1 MAFRRARATGGATG
15 TTTSGATGEVVD
27 SETGVVDALQRG
39 GLTPVAQWPEAY
51 KTIASLRSPAPL
63 AGPTSQLFAGVCRYY
78 HDCFAAD
85 SRGGTL
91 TNVFD
96 SHQAEYLTFAEN
108 TDLLLTGQADRME
121 VALSTG
127 VTAQNAA
134 DVNRREKFL
143 VYGSLY
149 LVGLGPAAPGKKK
162 GEMYCAPLLYWPAH
176 IEQDGSRAW
185 LSVELEEQR
194 INFPLLASL
203 IDAENDE
210 QAQAYAEA
218 ILGQVPTAPFDAAAI
233 REFAAVIAE
242 LIPDLRTDDLQAFP
256 ELQTEA
262 ALRDLVEHDSAVQLL
277 CASAMALVKRPTEA
291 RGVLTELQEM
301 SNRGEMSNPLAAV
314 FGDAAKVPDR
324 PKAGPQAALPTS
336 IRTRPILS
344 GAELS
349 AAQVTVL
356 RQAETRP
363 LTLVIGPPGT
373 GKSFTIAQLI
383 LDAVARG
390 QTILLS
396 SKMNKAVDVVVEKL
410 QPHLGGLTVILR
422 GGDRKYR
429 DELKKFLDNLFD
441 GTGAPP
447 KPRPGE
453 IEMLEERLRGADE
466 ELASLTRQ
474 IAAVLEQETAW
485 TRMVRAF
492 GDIQTPEYDE
502 DAAASLG
509 PDGLLRTHDELR
521 RLGGGKLPV
530 VGWMNGRKRD
540 QLAAEVT
547 GQLKIMSDALGSLEA
562 IAERE
567 GLRTKL
573 LDMEDELARE
583 DDLNALLTRLARLRL
598 DRGALVGE
606 LLALRRRDA
615 LAEALRLNRRTLS
628 LFKTALEARSTA
640 EQDKIFAE
648 LDFGALLNTFP
659 IWATTN
665 PHAAEI
671 LPLAHE
677 MFDLVVIDEASQ
689 CDVASALPLLY
700 RARRAVVC
708 GDPKQLRHLSFL
720 REDRQAALAS
730 QHGLSASQRSQW
742 NYRTHSLLDVVNGA
756 LPSQDDVVLLDEHYR
771 SLPQIIEF
779 SNRGFYG
786 GALRIMTKR
795 PDTIGLRSVELRKV
809 NGVRTKAGYN
819 VEEAEAILG
828 EINKIAKAEAKKP
841 ANERTSIGVL
851 SPYRDQVNY
860 LNRMLAAKLK
870 SKIVQDHDV
879 IVGTAHTFQGDERDV
894 MLLSFCADP
903 TSHRSTLTFL
913 NQENLFNV
921 AVTRARRRQ
930 VIYTALNPQ
939 HLPPEHLLRDYLT
952 YAADCLEPDAP
963 SDFASAGTAFERD
976 VAQEL
981 SGRGYTIYLE
991 YPVAGFAVDVVAQV
1005 QSGGS
1010 QALAIACDGDPEA
1023 ETTITGAGSL
1033 DTVAGQAILERAGW
1047 RVYRLPFRR
1056 WQREREA
1063 CLAEIDALL
1072 GHGGEEQGEG

>member
-1 MAFRRARATGGATG
+1 MGCTGEEDINMAAFRRGRATG
-15 TTTSGATGEVVD
+15 
-27 SETGVVDALQRG
+27 ETANQAMVVDAPERG
-39 GLTPVAQWPEAY
+39 GLTPVAEWPDAY
-51 KTIASLRSPAPL
+51 KTIVSLRSPAAV
-63 AGPTSQLFAGVCRYY
+63 AGPTSPLFAGVCRYY

-96 SHQAEYLTFAEN
+96 SHQAEYLIFAEA
-108 TDLLLTGQADRME
+108 TEFFITGQLDRME
-121 VALSTG
+121 VPLSTG

-143 VYGSLY
+143 IYGSLF
-149 LVGLGPAAPGKKK
+149 LVGRGPAPSGKKK
-162 GEMYCAPLLYWPAH
+162 GELYCAPLLYWPAR
-176 IEQDGSRAW
+176 IEQDGSHAW
-185 LSVELEEQR
+185 LTVDLEEQR

-218 ILGQVPTAPFDAAAI
+218 ILGQVPTAPFDTAAI

-242 LIPDLRTDDLQAFP
+242 LIPDLRADDLQAFP
-256 ELQTEA
+256 ELQTEG
-262 ALRDLVEHDSAVQLL
+262 ALRDLVDHDSPVQLL
-277 CASAMALVKRPTEA
+277 CASAMALVRRPTEA

-301 SNRGEMSNPLAAV
+301 SNRGEMSVPLAAI
-314 FGDAAKVPDR
+314 FSDLAKAKSGENGASAQHAA
-324 PKAGPQAALPTS
+324 
-336 IRTRPILS
+336 RTRPILS

-349 AAQVTVL
+349 AAQTRVL
-356 RQAETRP
+356 RHAEARP

-422 GGDRKYR
+422 GGDRRYR

-441 GTGAPP
+441 GTGAPS
-447 KPRPGE
+447 KPRTGE
-453 IEMLEERLRGADE
+453 IEMLEERLRAADD

-474 IAAVLEQETAW
+474 IAEMLEQETGW
-485 TRMVRAF
+485 THLVREFNA
-492 GDIQTPEYDE
+492 IATPEYDE

-509 PDGLLRTHDELR
+509 QEGLLRTHEELQ

-530 VGWMNGRKRD
+530 VGWLNGRKRE
-540 QLAAEVT
+540 QLAAEVSGT
-547 GQLKIMSDALGSLEA
+547 LKIEGDASASLTVTLEA
-562 IAERE
+562 IASRE
-567 GLRTKL
+567 GLRSTL
-573 LDMEDELARE
+573 LDIEDELARQE
-583 DDLNALLTRLARLRL
+583 DLNALLTQHARLRA

-671 LPLAHE
+671 LPLSHE

-689 CDVASALPLLY
+689 CDAASALPLLY
-700 RARRAVVC
+700 RGRRAVVC

-779 SNRGFYG
+779 SNRHFYG
-786 GALRIMTKR
+786 GALRVMTRR
-795 PDTIGLRSVELRKV
+795 PDTIGLKSVELRKV
-809 NGVRTKAGYN
+809 HGTRGKAGYN
-819 VEEAEAILG
+819 VEEAEAILN
-828 EINKIAKAEAKKP
+828 EINKIARAEAKKP
-841 ANERTSIGVL
+841 PSERTSIGVL

-860 LNRMLAAKLK
+860 LDRMLASKLK

-894 MLLSFCADP
+894 MLVSFCADP
-903 TSHRSTLTFL
+903 SSHRSTLTFM

-921 AVTRARRRQ
+921 AITRARRRQ
-930 VIYTALNPQ
+930 AIFTGLNPQ
-939 HLPPEHLLRDYLT
+939 HLPPEHLLREYLT

-963 SDFASAGTAFERD
+963 ADFASVGTSFERA
-976 VAQEL
+976 VGEEL
-981 SGRGYTIYLE
+981 RAGGCTVYLE
-991 YPVAGFAVDVVAQV
+991 YPAAGFAVDVVAQR
-1005 QSGGS
+1005 GT

-1023 ETTITGAGSL
+1023 ASTVTGTSGTASL
-1033 DTVAGQAILERAGW
+1033 NSVAGQAILERAGW

-1056 WQREREA
+1056 WQRERAA

-1072 GHGGEEQGEG
+1072 GASGEEGE